1 MGILAVITLIVI
13 IYNLSK
19 DAIAD
24 AHCREHA
31 REVGLDFYASS
42 TGLRNTKT
50 GEKYYK

>member
-1 MGILAVITLIVI
+1 MGILAVITVIVI

-19 DAIAD
+19 DAIVD
-24 AHCREHA
+24 THCRDYA
-31 REVGLDFYASS
+31 RKIGLDFYASS